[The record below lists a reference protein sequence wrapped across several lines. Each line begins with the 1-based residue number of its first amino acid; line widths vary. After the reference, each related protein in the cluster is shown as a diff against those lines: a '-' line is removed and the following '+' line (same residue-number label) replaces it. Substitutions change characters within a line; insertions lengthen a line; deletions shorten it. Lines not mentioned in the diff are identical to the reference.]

1 MSNEKNNPA
10 EATALE
16 AKLNALQQEN
26 QRLKRGVEELS
37 FLNDLARAIGA
48 STNLQEILQTISHR
62 TLQAIRAEQGVIT
75 LINAQASDPTKTLVR
90 DMGTAVAQQP
100 FRPHQMLLGWM
111 HRYKT
116 PLLLND
122 PRGDER
128 FRGVNWDE
136 AVASLVCVPLMVK
149 SELKGV
155 FTVYNK
161 KDGKGFTEDDQRLMT
176 IIAGQSAQVIE
187 NARLYDEEQ
196 KLFRMQ
202 EQVRLAAKIQFDL
215 LPKKP
220 PQVAGYD
227 IAGTSLPAQSVG
239 GDYFDFIP
247 CDGDRLAIC
256 LGDVTGKG
264 LPASLLMANLQATIR
279 SQTLADA
286 GAKMCLTRANK
297 LLCQSTDKCNFITF
311 FYGILNPQNH
321 QFTYANAGHNPPWII
336 SANKTHRPLDCRG
349 LVLGIREH
357 VAYEEKTV
365 DLQTADLLVIY
376 SDGIVEAM
384 NSWQEEFG
392 DDRLLEVVREN
403 YEKPASVVIEKIV
416 HAVKQHA
423 DKAPQSDD
431 ITLVVVKRMS

>member
-1 MSNEKNNPA
+1 MSTEKNNPT
-10 EATALE
+10 EAPVLE
-16 AKLNALQQEN
+16 AKLKALQQEN

-48 STNLQEILQTISHR
+48 STNLQEIMQTIIHR
-62 TLQAIRAEQGVIT
+62 SLQALRAGQGVIT
-75 LINAQASDPTKTLVR
+75 LVSSQTSDPMKTLVR
-90 DMGTAVAQQP
+90 DMGTAIEQQP

-111 HRYKT
+111 HRYKM

-136 AVASLVCVPLMVK
+136 AVVSLVCVPLMVK

-161 KDGKGFTEDDQRLMT
+161 KDEKGFTEDDQRLMT

-202 EQVRLAAKIQFDL
+202 EEVRLAAKIQFDL
-215 LPKKP
+215 LPKTP
-220 PQVAGYD
+220 PRISGYD

-247 CDGDRLAIC
+247 CNGDRLAIC

-279 SQTLADA
+279 GQTLADA
-286 GAKMCLTRANK
+286 AAKMCLTRANN

-311 FYGILNPQNH
+311 FYAILNHQNH
-321 QFTYANAGHNPPWII
+321 QLTYANAGHNPPWII

-349 LVLGIREH
+349 LVLGIRDH
-357 VAYEEKTV
+357 VAYEEETV
-365 DLQTADLLVIY
+365 ALETGDLLVIY

-392 DDRLLEVVREN
+392 DERLLDVVKQN
-403 YEKPASVVIEKIV
+403 YEKPASVVVEKIV
-416 HAVKQHA
+416 QAVKQHA
-423 DKAPQSDD
+423 GKAPQSDD
-431 ITLVVVKRMS
+431 ITLVVVKRM